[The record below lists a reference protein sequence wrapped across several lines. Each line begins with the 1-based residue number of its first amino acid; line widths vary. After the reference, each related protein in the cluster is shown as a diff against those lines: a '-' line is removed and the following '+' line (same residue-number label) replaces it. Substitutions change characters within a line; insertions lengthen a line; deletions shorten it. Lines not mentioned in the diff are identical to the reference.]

1 MTTPCGL
8 LTPADRTDKRA
19 AEATQ
24 QEEPMA
30 LSNVLCSVLSFFFFS
45 SHQQLCCIPTRFHLI
60 ALKDAI
66 NVPYEPKGLS
76 SHQKSNSGLEI

>member
-30 LSNVLCSVLSFFFFS
+30 LSNVLCSVLSFFYFF
-45 SHQQLCCIPTRFHLI
+45 P
-60 ALKDAI
+60 I
-66 NVPYEPKGLS
+66 NSCAAFPLDFT
-76 SHQKSNSGLEI
+76 

>member
-30 LSNVLCSVLSFFFFS
+30 LSNVLCSVLSFFFFFFPS
-45 SHQQLCCIPTRFHLI
+45 TAVLHSH
-60 ALKDAI
+60 
-66 NVPYEPKGLS
+66 
-76 SHQKSNSGLEI
+76 